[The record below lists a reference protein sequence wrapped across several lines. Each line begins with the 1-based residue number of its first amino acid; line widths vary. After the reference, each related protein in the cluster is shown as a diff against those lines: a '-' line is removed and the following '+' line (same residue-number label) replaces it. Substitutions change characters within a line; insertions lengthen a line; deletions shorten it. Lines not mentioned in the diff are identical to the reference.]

1 MTRKTYTLEGDLLPI
16 MRGDVPLPNPEPVE
30 GDLSA
35 HILHYDAMQS
45 GRCVLLPGETGKQ
58 WNVRFFLDQGQ
69 GGQLEGS
76 GIVAWT
82 MWDGEKHRSGAT
94 GLRFAICKHTKVDG
108 PGANHS
114 RGWHPGSCSKCGL
127 DMTIDSGD

>member
-1 MTRKTYTLEGDLLPI
+1 MSATYTLERDLLPI
-16 MRGDVPLPNPEPVE
+16 MKGEVALPNPEALD
-30 GDLSA
+30 GDLA
-35 HILHYDAMQS
+35 AAILHYNTMQS
-45 GRCVLLPGETGKQ
+45 GRCVLLPGETSKK
-58 WNVRFFLDQGQ
+58 WNVSFFLDQGQ

-82 MWDGEKHRSGAT
+82 MWDHEKRRTGST

-114 RGWHPGSCSKCGL
+114 RGWHPGKCSKCGL
-127 DMTIDSGD
+127 DMTVDSGD